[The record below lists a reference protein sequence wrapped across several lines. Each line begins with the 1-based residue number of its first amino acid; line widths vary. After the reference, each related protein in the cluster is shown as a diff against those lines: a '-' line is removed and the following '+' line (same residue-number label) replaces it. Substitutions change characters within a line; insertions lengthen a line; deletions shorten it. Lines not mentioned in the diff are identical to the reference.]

1 MSGSASIKEL
11 QRRIALYDD
20 ETAYKELF
28 LIFYKPLLQFAN
40 SFVRSNEMAEEVVS
54 DVFMKVWEK
63 RQAQE
68 DIENLRVY
76 LYVCTKN
83 AALKSLLKYQKQV
96 AITIDEL
103 HVELESPY
111 KNPEQLL
118 ITAEMLSRVQEA
130 INSLPPRC
138 KIVFK
143 LIKED
148 GLKYKEVAEILQISV
163 KTIDNQLAIALRR
176 IGSAMNLILKK
187 PEHLFPINQPLTK
200 NSFAA

>member
-1 MSGSASIKEL
+1 MNGSASIKEL

-28 LIFYKPLLQFAN
+28 FIFYKPLLQFAN

-63 RQAQE
+63 RQEQE
-68 DIENLRVY
+68 DIENLKVY

-176 IGSAMNLILKK
+176 IGGAMNLSLKK
-187 PEHLFPINQPLTK
+187 PEPF
-200 NSFAA
+200 SR